1 MKTGPDISTIYRIA
15 RYYYADG
22 LSQEEIAAK
31 EGFSRSQISRLLE
44 KAKSLGMVRITL
56 VPPASQQSEEL
67 SEILAEMMGLRSVLV
82 VPVAK
87 TANRDEI
94 VGAIATRAADYLGE
108 LLPSFNVVGIGW
120 GKTVYETSMLLSR
133 HVGQSDYDRQSNREG
148 QSNQGGQSTRPF
160 FVPLIGLSGDTNPN
174 LQINTII
181 DRFSSSF
188 QSKGLFINL
197 SSVREKGRALS
208 NIEEHRIQALQEYWK
223 QVEAAV
229 FGLGTPP
236 AFSINIL
243 DELPEKYKEELK
255 KSSSCADI
263 LAQFFDENGTIFH
276 SEHEYDLLAY
286 DIRDLPNLQRSVC
299 LAGGE
304 LKVPGIVAAAQARF
318 ISDLVTDEQTALAI
332 LRLLRGQS
340 GQSAEGLPI
349 NKKNQKASQ
358 IGPISQSQKGNKS

>member
-56 VPPASQQSEEL
+56 VPPESRQSEEL

-82 VPVAK
+82 VPIAK

-94 VGAIATRAADYLGE
+94 VAAIATRAADFLGE

-208 NIEEHRIQALQEYWK
+208 NIEEHRIQALQKYWK

-229 FGLGTPP
+229 VGLGTPP

-263 LAQFFDENGTIFH
+263 LAQFFDEKGTIFH

>member
-44 KAKSLGMVRITL
+44 KAKSMGMVRITL
-56 VPPASQQSEEL
+56 VPPESRQSEEL
-67 SEILAEMMGLRSVLV
+67 SEILAEMMGLKSVLV
-82 VPVAK
+82 VPIAK

-94 VGAIATRAADYLGE
+94 VGAIATRAADFLGE

-133 HVGQSDYDRQSNREG
+133 HVGQSDYDRQSNYN
-148 QSNQGGQSTRPF
+148 QKSNHGGQSKRPF

-229 FGLGTPP
+229 VGLGTPP

-263 LAQFFDENGTIFH
+263 LAQFFDENGTLSLIH
-276 SEHEYDLLAY
+276 
-286 DIRDLPNLQRSVC
+286 I
-299 LAGGE
+299 
-304 LKVPGIVAAAQARF
+304 
-318 ISDLVTDEQTALAI
+318 
-332 LRLLRGQS
+332 
-340 GQSAEGLPI
+340 
-349 NKKNQKASQ
+349 
-358 IGPISQSQKGNKS
+358 

>member
-197 SSVREKGRALS
+197 SSVREKDRVLS

-263 LAQFFDENGTIFH
+263 LAQFFDEKGTIFH

>member
-22 LSQEEIAAK
+22 LSQEEIATK

-44 KAKSLGMVRITL
+44 KAKSMGMVRITL
-56 VPPASQQSEEL
+56 VPPESQQSEEL
-67 SEILAEMMGLRSVLV
+67 SEILAEMMGLKSVLV
-82 VPVAK
+82 VPIAK

-94 VGAIATRAADYLGE
+94 VRAIATRAADFLSE

-133 HVGQSDYDRQSNREG
+133 HKGQSDYDRQSGYNRQGNHDG
-148 QSNQGGQSTRPF
+148 QSNHIGQSKHLF

-181 DRFSSSF
+181 DRFSSTF

-208 NIEEHRIQALQEYWK
+208 NIEEHRIRALQEYWK
-223 QVEAAV
+223 QVEVAV
-229 FGLGTPP
+229 VGLGTPP
-236 AFSINIL
+236 TFSINIL

-263 LAQFFDENGTIFH
+263 LAQFFDEKGTIFH
-276 SEHEYDLLAY
+276 SEHEYDLVAY
-286 DIRDLPNLQRSVC
+286 DIRDLSNLQRSIC

-304 LKVPGIVAAAQARF
+304 LKVPGIIAAAQARF
-318 ISDLVTDEQTALAI
+318 ISDFVTDEQTALAI
-332 LRLLRGQS
+332 LKLLR
-340 GQSAEGLPI
+340 EE
-349 NKKNQKASQ
+349 KT
-358 IGPISQSQKGNKS
+358 